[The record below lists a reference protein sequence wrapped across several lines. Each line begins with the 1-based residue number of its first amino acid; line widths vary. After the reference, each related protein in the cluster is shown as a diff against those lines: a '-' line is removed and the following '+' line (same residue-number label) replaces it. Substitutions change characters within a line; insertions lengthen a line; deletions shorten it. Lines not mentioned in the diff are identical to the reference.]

1 MVLLLLLLM
10 LVFDVSYTQAF
21 PENGNKIKSRTFLSP
36 EFMLGP
42 GSVESKT
49 FDDIDFPR
57 GHITLKSFN
66 AEVVDQDG
74 NPVPLYDTYIHHW
87 LVGKYYENR
96 TSDRN
101 FSRNSGLCQ
110 DQILGQYFGLGSE
123 TRKTATHI
131 PDPFGIQ
138 IGNPAEIPEGYQE
151 KWYLGVHA
159 IETRGAEDRLG
170 CIECWCDLYNVTND
184 EYGNPIRP
192 DYKGGLFCCYGQTQC
207 KVRQGFQ
214 GGKRSLYLRYT
225 VKWIEWDSSTIPV
238 EIFVL
243 DATDT
248 GKRLLGSTGISPE
261 NGCQVEYEV
270 ESCTSTD
277 AAGNGC
283 IDIKRNSVTMPTG
296 GYVIYAVA
304 HQHAGGIGST
314 LYGQDGNVIC
324 ASIPIYGNGNEA
336 GNEDG
341 YIVGMS
347 TCYPEP
353 GSVKITAGENL
364 TLESNY
370 NSTNKHTGVMG
381 FFYIYIAEQA
391 PNVTFSQAPVQMHES
406 NKVTANAWSIVVFI
420 GLAVTIAVAVHFWLK
435 KRREGNMVLLLL
447 LSILAF
453 DVSCTQAFLENGN
466 KIKSKTFLSPEF
478 MLGPGSVES
487 KTYDDIDFPRGHIA
501 LKSFNAEVVD
511 QAGNPVPLYDTYIHH
526 WLVGK
531 YYENR
536 TSDRNFSRNSGLC
549 QGQVL
554 GQYFGLGS
562 ETRKTASHIPD
573 PFGIQTGNPVEIPE
587 GYQEKW
593 YLGVHAIETRGAE
606 DRLGCT
612 ECWCDLYNVTNDEDG
627 NPIRPDYKGGLFC
640 CYGQTQCKV
649 RQGFQGGKRSLYLR
663 YTVKWI
669 DWDSSTIPVEIVVLD
684 VTDTGKRLLGSTGI
698 SPENGCQVEYAVES
712 CTATDAA
719 GNGCIDIKRNN
730 LTMPTGGY
738 VIYAV
743 AHQHAGGIGS
753 TLYGQDGNV
762 ICTSIP
768 IYGNGNEA
776 GNEDGYIVGM
786 SACYPEP
793 GSVKITAGENLTL
806 ESKYNST
813 NKHTGVMGLF
823 YIYIAEQAPNVT
835 FSQAPVQMHESIK
848 VTTYA
853 WSIVVFIGLA
863 VTIAVA
869 VHSWLKKRR
878 EGGYKPVPK

>member
-1 MVLLLLLLM
+1 MINL
-10 LVFDVSYTQAF
+10 
-21 PENGNKIKSRTFLSP
+21 P
-36 EFMLGP
+36 
-42 GSVESKT
+42 
-49 FDDIDFPR
+49 
-57 GHITLKSFN
+57 
-66 AEVVDQDG
+66 
-74 NPVPLYDTYIHHW
+74 
-87 LVGKYYENR
+87 
-96 TSDRN
+96 
-101 FSRNSGLCQ
+101 
-110 DQILGQYFGLGSE
+110 
-123 TRKTATHI
+123 
-131 PDPFGIQ
+131 
-138 IGNPAEIPEGYQE
+138 E
-151 KWYLGVHA
+151 KWQ
-159 IETRGAEDRLG
+159 RL
-170 CIECWCDLYNVTND
+170 WN
-184 EYGNPIRP
+184 
-192 DYKGGLFCCYGQTQC
+192 
-207 KVRQGFQ
+207 
-214 GGKRSLYLRYT
+214 
-225 VKWIEWDSSTIPV
+225 SS
-238 EIFVL
+238 
-243 DATDT
+243 
-248 GKRLLGSTGISPE
+248 
-261 NGCQVEYEV
+261 
-270 ESCTSTD
+270 
-277 AAGNGC
+277 
-283 IDIKRNSVTMPTG
+283 
-296 GYVIYAVA
+296 
-304 HQHAGGIGST
+304 
-314 LYGQDGNVIC
+314 
-324 ASIPIYGNGNEA
+324 
-336 GNEDG
+336 
-341 YIVGMS
+341 
-347 TCYPEP
+347 
-353 GSVKITAGENL
+353 
-364 TLESNY
+364 
-370 NSTNKHTGVMG
+370 
-381 FFYIYIAEQA
+381 
-391 PNVTFSQAPVQMHES
+391 
-406 NKVTANAWSIVVFI
+406 
-420 GLAVTIAVAVHFWLK
+420 
-435 KRREGNMVLLLL
+435 GNMVLLLV

-466 KIKSKTFLSPEF
+466 KIKSRTFLSPEF

-511 QAGNPVPLYDTYIHH
+511 QAGNPVPLYETYIHH

-531 YYENR
+531 YYEHR
-536 TSDRNFSRNSGLC
+536 PSGRNFSRNSGLC
-549 QGQVL
+549 QGQIL

-573 PFGIQTGNPVEIPE
+573 PFGIEIGNPAEIHE

-593 YLGVHAIETRGAE
+593 YLGVHAIETRGVE
-606 DRLGCT
+606 DRLGCI

-719 GNGCIDIKRNN
+719 GNGCIDIKRNS

-762 ICTSIP
+762 ICASIP

-786 SACYPEP
+786 STCYPEP

-806 ESKYNST
+806 ESNYNST

-853 WSIVVFIGLA
+853 WSVVVFIGLA
-863 VTIAVA
+863 VTIAVAVA